1 MTIGKRLALGFGV
14 LMVLAAVQ
22 GFWGLSYM
30 KVLNVR
36 MDQVYTRNLLAI
48 KGLSGM
54 QAGLHRMRVDA
65 MSHVLSR
72 RGDEMA
78 ALAQEI
84 RQQRRQIEEVLGQY
98 RTHTH
103 AAVEQKLI
111 DRYESHFNSYADSI
125 VLDIL
130 PVSTAG
136 DKAEAMAM
144 IQRRMV
150 TRFNK
155 AYGYLNDL
163 IDYHTHIAR
172 TDYEYAM
179 ADYRTVSSRVLGLL
193 VTLVVI
199 GFAVSAWVTRSI
211 TRPIKAAVDMANRV
225 ATGDLTGDMEITARD
240 ETGELLRA
248 LTKMS
253 RDLTRIVRQAR
264 LASVSIMDTARGIE
278 TGNLDLSQRT
288 GEQSASLEETASSME
303 EITATVRRN
312 ADNAAEVNAAA
323 QGSRERAQEGAA
335 RMGEVVKTIARIQG
349 SARQITGVIGVID
362 EIAFQTNLLAL
373 NAAVE
378 AARAG
383 RNGLGFGV
391 VAGEV
396 RALAQRSAT
405 AAREIK
411 GLIAGSEA
419 TVRDGGRLVGEA
431 RTSMDGIVEQVERV
445 GTLIREIAHASAEQG
460 HSIEHIDIAI
470 TQLGDTTQKN
480 AALAEETTAAT
491 SVLMEHAEHLV
502 RVVQT
507 FKIADEPAS
516 DDAMRPDVPARS
528 AVTEP
533 RAGTRATV
541 PHARVGGRASSP
553 ASTGGFMVS
562 SPTAI
567 TGEKS

>member
-1 MTIGKRLALGFGV
+1 
-14 LMVLAAVQ
+14 
-22 GFWGLSYM
+22 
-30 KVLNVR
+30 
-36 MDQVYTRNLLAI
+36 
-48 KGLSGM
+48 
-54 QAGLHRMRVDA
+54 
-65 MSHVLSR
+65 
-72 RGDEMA
+72 
-78 ALAQEI
+78 
-84 RQQRRQIEEVLGQY
+84 
-98 RTHTH
+98 
-103 AAVEQKLI
+103 
-111 DRYESHFNSYADSI
+111 
-125 VLDIL
+125 
-130 PVSTAG
+130 
-136 DKAEAMAM
+136 
-144 IQRRMV
+144 
-150 TRFNK
+150 
-155 AYGYLNDL
+155 
-163 IDYHTHIAR
+163 
-172 TDYEYAM
+172 
-179 ADYRTVSSRVLGLL
+179 
-193 VTLVVI
+193 
-199 GFAVSAWVTRSI
+199 
-211 TRPIKAAVDMANRV
+211 MANRV

-303 EITATVRRN
+303 EITATVRHN

-323 QGSRERAQEGAA
+323 QSSRERAQEGAA
-335 RMGEVVKTIARIQG
+335 RMGEVVKTISRIQD

-419 TVRDGGRLVGEA
+419 TIRDGGRLVGEA

-491 SVLMEHAEHLV
+491 SVLMEHAERLV
-502 RVVQT
+502 RVVRT

-541 PHARVGGRASSP
+541 PRARVGGRASSP